1 MIQSIRCVAE
11 ASATNYPQ
19 FVNERST
26 LLSAICNIN
35 YKLLENTES
44 ALTLTL
50 IFGNTSININD
61 KTMILNATINFIALI
76 KRSVE
81 PLF

>member
-1 MIQSIRCVAE
+1 MIQSIRYVAE
-11 ASATNYPQ
+11 ALATNYPQ

-26 LLSAICNIN
+26 LLSAIGNIN
-35 YKLLENTES
+35 YKLLENIES

-76 KRSVE
+76 KRSAE